1 MMQSDPNKTCI
12 VIVDPYSA
20 GDMLAEALRAHG
32 VKCIAVESSQAI
44 PKAMSSRFKP
54 AVFWNIIRHEGDY
67 GRTLGAVER

>member
-1 MMQSDPNKTCI
+1 MRHDLDQTCI
-12 VIVDPYSA
+12 AIVDPYSEGA
-20 GDMLAEALRAHG
+20 MLAEALRARG